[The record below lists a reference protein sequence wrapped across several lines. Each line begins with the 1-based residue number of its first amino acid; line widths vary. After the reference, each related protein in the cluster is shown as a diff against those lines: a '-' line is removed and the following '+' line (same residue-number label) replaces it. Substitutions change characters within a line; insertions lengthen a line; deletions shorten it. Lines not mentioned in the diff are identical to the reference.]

1 MRSELTTKDNA
12 LEKEKKL
19 VEGLNNHLQELVH
32 SAQTEQEQ
40 KNNKEQELSETKAQ
54 LEAAKSTVENLI
66 REKEEVCATVYL
78 YTKHFQLL
86 VKHHELTAEYEKFK
100 EEQRPSIRTELERR
114 YEETRYRLNNA
125 LEKIQKLEVRNPNF
139 SMQKLFLD
147 GPGKRQKERRRLQT
161 QRGPTRGF
169 DPVKGLQRAI
179 REPIQSSN

>member
-1 MRSELTTKDNA
+1 MKSLSKELAKMRSELTTKDSA

-78 YTKHFQLL
+78 YTKHFSYWSSITSLL
-86 VKHHELTAEYEKFK
+86 LNTRNSRKNSGLLLE
-100 EEQRPSIRTELERR
+100 PSWR
-114 YEETRYRLNNA
+114 
-125 LEKIQKLEVRNPNF
+125 
-139 SMQKLFLD
+139 D
-147 GPGKRQKERRRLQT
+147 GMRRLVT
-161 QRGPTRGF
+161 G
-169 DPVKGLQRAI
+169 
-179 REPIQSSN
+179 